1 MTLHDLAHEL
11 NLSIAT
17 ISRALSRPEDVA
29 PPTRQRV
36 LAAVHRHGYI
46 PNGTRRSL
54 RTQQTRTIGIVISDI
69 RNLFFAAA
77 VKAIEDEARTN
88 GYTVLICNAD
98 EDSAK
103 EEAAL
108 QLLLERKVSGVI
120 NCSTG
125 ANLDLLRAFQKSGAV
140 LVDLDRESGLK
151 NVDTVVVDNRR
162 GAELA
167 TQHLIEL
174 GHLDIATIGGPQH
187 LSNARGRL
195 TGFEDALRAHGIRV
209 KKGYLQFG
217 DFLQPSGYQCA
228 QKLFSL
234 RDPPSALFVANMEM
248 AAGVIAF
255 VRDHGITIP
264 DQISIVG
271 FDDSFWARYMEPPL
285 TVIAQPTEKMGKCT
299 MELLLAR
306 LRGGKPAETLI
317 FTPELI
323 VRRSAS
329 PPPPNRPRS
338 RPRPRSLT
346 NAAKKH
352 PGLPSP

>member
-29 PPTRQRV
+29 PLTRQRV
-36 LAAVHRHGYI
+36 LAAVHRHGYT

-54 RTQQTRTIGIVISDI
+54 RTQQTRTIGVIVSDI
-69 RNLFFAAA
+69 RNLFFAAV
-77 VKAIEDEARTN
+77 VKAIEDEARAN
-88 GYTVLICNAD
+88 GYSVLICNAD

-108 QLLLERKVSGVI
+108 QLLLDRKVSGVI

-151 NVDTVVVDNRR
+151 NVDTVVVDNRL

-167 TQHLIEL
+167 TQHLAAL
-174 GHLDIATIGGPQH
+174 GHREIATIAGPQH

-195 TGFEDALRAHGIRV
+195 AGFEDSLRNHGIRV
-209 KKGYLQFG
+209 KKPYVQFG
-217 DFLQPSGYQCA
+217 DFRQQSGYQCA
-228 QKLFSL
+228 QRLLSL
-234 RDPPSALFVANMEM
+234 RCPPTALFVANVEM

-255 VRDHGITIP
+255 VRDKGVAIP
-264 DQISIVG
+264 RELSMVS
-271 FDDSFWARYMEPPL
+271 FDDSFWARYMDPPL
-285 TVIAQPTEKMGKCT
+285 TVIAQPMEKMGKCT

-306 LRGGKPAETLI
+306 LRKGKPAQTLV
-317 FTPELI
+317 FPPELI
-323 VRRSAS
+323 IRQSTAPPS
-329 PPPPNRPRS
+329 PP
-338 RPRPRSLT
+338 
-346 NAAKKH
+346 
-352 PGLPSP
+352 

>member
-1 MTLHDLAHEL
+1 MTLHDLAKEL

-29 PPTRQRV
+29 PLTRQRI
-36 LAAVHRHGYI
+36 LAVVHRHDYA

-54 RTQQTRTIGIVISDI
+54 RTQQTRTIGIIVSDI
-69 RNLFFAAA
+69 RNFFFAAL
-77 VKAIEDEARTN
+77 VKAIEDEARAN
-88 GYTVLICNAD
+88 GYTLLICNAD

-108 QLLLERKVSGVI
+108 RLLLSRKVSGII

-125 ANLDLLRAFQKSGAV
+125 ANLDLLRAFQQSGAV
-140 LVDLDRESGLK
+140 LVDLDRQSGLT

-167 TQHLIEL
+167 TRHLIEL
-174 GHLDIATIGGPQH
+174 GHLEIATIAGPQH

-195 TGFEDALRAHGIRV
+195 AGFEDTLRGCHIRI
-209 KKGYLQFG
+209 KKEYLQIG
-217 DFLQPSGYQCA
+217 NFLQDSGYQCA
-228 QKLFSL
+228 KKLFSL
-234 RDPPSALFVANMEM
+234 RHPPTALFVANMEM

-255 VRDHGITIP
+255 VREKAIFMP
-264 DQISIVG
+264 NEVSIVA

-285 TVIAQPTEKMGKCT
+285 TVIAQPVEKMGKST

-306 LRGGKPAETLI
+306 LRGGKPAQTLV
-317 FTPELI
+317 FAPELV
-323 VRRSAS
+323 VRRSTG
-329 PPPPNRPRS
+329 PPS
-338 RPRPRSLT
+338 RL
-346 NAAKKH
+346 
-352 PGLPSP
+352 G

>member
-1 MTLHDLAHEL
+1 MTLHDLAREL

-29 PPTRQRV
+29 PRTRQRV
-36 LAAVHRHGYI
+36 LAAVHRHGYT

-54 RTQQTRTIGIVISDI
+54 RTQQTRTIGVIVSDI
-69 RNLFFAAA
+69 RNLFFAAV
-77 VKAIEDEARTN
+77 VKAIEDEARAN
-88 GYTVLICNAD
+88 GYSVLICNAD

-108 QLLLERKVSGVI
+108 QLLLDRKVSGVI

-151 NVDTVVVDNRR
+151 NVDTVVVDNRL

-167 TQHLIEL
+167 TQHLAAL
-174 GHLDIATIGGPQH
+174 GHREIATIAGPQH

-195 TGFEDALRAHGIRV
+195 AGFEDSLRNHGIPV
-209 KKGYLQFG
+209 KKAYVQFG
-217 DFLQPSGYQCA
+217 DFRQESGYRCA
-228 QKLFSL
+228 QRLLSL
-234 RDPPSALFVANMEM
+234 RRPPTALFVANVEM

-255 VRDHGITIP
+255 VRDKGVAIP
-264 DQISIVG
+264 REISVVS
-271 FDDSFWARYMEPPL
+271 FDDSFWARYMDPPL
-285 TVIAQPTEKMGKCT
+285 SVIAQPMEQMGKCT

-306 LRGGKPAETLI
+306 LRRGKPAQTLV
-317 FTPELI
+317 FPPELI
-323 VRRSAS
+323 IRQSTA
-329 PPPPNRPRS
+329 PPS
-338 RPRPRSLT
+338 R
-346 NAAKKH
+346 
-352 PGLPSP
+352 

>member
-1 MTLHDLAHEL
+1 MQNRCQASGSVPQSYLLFSMTLHDLAKEL

-36 LAAVHRHGYI
+36 LAAVHRHGYT

-54 RTQQTRTIGIVISDI
+54 RTQQTRTIGIIVSDI
-69 RNLFFAAA
+69 RNYFCAAV
-77 VKAIEDEARTN
+77 VKAIEDEARAN

-98 EDSAK
+98 EDAAK

-108 QLLLERKVSGVI
+108 QLLLDRKVSSVI

-140 LVDLDRESGLK
+140 LVDLDRESGLT
-151 NVDTVVVDNRR
+151 NVDTVVVDNKR

-174 GHLDIATIGGPQH
+174 GHREIATIAGPQH

-195 TGFEDALRAHGIRV
+195 AGFKDALRSHDIRV
-209 KKGYLQFG
+209 KKGYVQFG
-217 DFLQPSGYQCA
+217 NFLQESGYQCA
-228 QKLFSL
+228 EKLLSS
-234 RDPPSALFVANMEM
+234 RRPPTALFVANMEM

-255 VRDHGITIP
+255 VREKGVTIP
-264 DQISIVG
+264 EDISIVS
-271 FDDSFWARYMEPPL
+271 FDDSFWARYMDPPL
-285 TVIAQPTEKMGKCT
+285 TVIAQPMERMGKCT

-306 LRGGKPAETLI
+306 LRGGKPTQTLV
-317 FTPELI
+317 FAPELI
-323 VRRSAS
+323 VRRSTA
-329 PPPPNRPRS
+329 PP
-338 RPRPRSLT
+338 L
-346 NAAKKH
+346 
-352 PGLPSP
+352 LPS